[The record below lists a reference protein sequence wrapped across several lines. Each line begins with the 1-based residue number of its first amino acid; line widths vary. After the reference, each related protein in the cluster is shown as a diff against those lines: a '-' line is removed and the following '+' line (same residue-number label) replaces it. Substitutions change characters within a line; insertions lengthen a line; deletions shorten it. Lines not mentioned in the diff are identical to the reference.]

1 METTQP
7 VIFSEEENAR
17 EAYLS
22 QQILDPKRKGNLTG
36 LMQKISKSTEYS
48 VVLRKNFVF
57 LFLIVNSSICLLT

>member
-22 QQILDPKRKGNLTG
+22 QQILDPKRKGNLLDWCKKYPKALNIQWFCG
-36 LMQKISKSTEYS
+36 KI
-48 VVLRKNFVF
+48 
-57 LFLIVNSSICLLT
+57 LFFCFW

>member
-22 QQILDPKRKGNLTG
+22 QQILDPKRKGNL
-36 LMQKISKSTEYS
+36 LD
-48 VVLRKNFVF
+48 
-57 LFLIVNSSICLLT
+57 